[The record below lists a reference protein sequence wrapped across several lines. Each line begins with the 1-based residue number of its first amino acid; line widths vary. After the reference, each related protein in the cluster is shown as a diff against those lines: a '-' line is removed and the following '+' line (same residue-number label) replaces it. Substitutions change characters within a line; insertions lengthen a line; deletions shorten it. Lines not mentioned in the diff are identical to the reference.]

1 MTSEVAE
8 CSDPSSNPMQG
19 TISFSLLLFAINKA
33 YGVFGTTG
41 QVVPTSG
48 QVVETTCE
56 CSAVSTTDFYQLGGS
71 VQLQL
76 LNDSCSAKYYPYHE
90 IQH

>member
-1 MTSEVAE
+1 MCMKHGKYRKHGPEYLTTVQSH
-8 CSDPSSNPMQG
+8 
-19 TISFSLLLFAINKA
+19 
-33 YGVFGTTG
+33 GVFGTTG
-41 QVVPTSG
+41 QLVSTSG

-56 CSAVSTTDFYQLGGS
+56 CLAVSTTDFYQLGGS

>member
-1 MTSEVAE
+1 MERNLHCDVHVAAE
-8 CSDPSSNPMQG
+8 NKLTLPP
-19 TISFSLLLFAINKA
+19 LFT

-41 QVVPTSG
+41 KVVPTSD

-56 CSAVSTTDFYQLGGS
+56 CSVVSTTDFYQLGGS

-76 LNDSCSAKYYPYHE
+76 LNHSCSATYYPYHE